1 MLSFLDAS
9 NISQL
14 DQRFRTNFI
23 NCLSGFKSLNL
34 IGSVNQLQ
42 QTNLAIF
49 NSVFHLGA
57 NPPLM
62 GCIFRPDS
70 VERHTLS
77 NIESLGY
84 FTINHVN
91 QVDYPKAHQTSARY
105 PQNVSEFD
113 AIGLI
118 PEFKNNFPAPFVKES
133 KIQIGLKFQQ
143 RIDIPI
149 NNTSLIIGEILQVYY
164 PQNCLCSDGYLDLE
178 KAGTITGTGLDGYH
192 NTQRIERLSY
202 AKPELPLISLP
213 LNYLE

>member
-1 MLSFLDAS
+1 MQAFIDM
-9 NISQL
+9 NDI
-14 DQRFRTNFI
+14 DRMNQRFRTNFI

-34 IGSVNQLQ
+34 IGSVNQHQ

-57 NPPLM
+57 NPPLI
-62 GCIFRPDS
+62 GCVFRPDS

-77 NIESLGY
+77 NIESTGY

-105 PQNVSEFD
+105 PNQVSEFD
-113 AIGLI
+113 AIGLT
-118 PEFKNNFPAPFVKES
+118 PEFKNDFIAPFVKES
-133 KIQIGLKFQQ
+133 NIQIGLKFHQK
-143 RIDIPI
+143 INIAI

-192 NTQRIERLSY
+192 CTQRLERLSY